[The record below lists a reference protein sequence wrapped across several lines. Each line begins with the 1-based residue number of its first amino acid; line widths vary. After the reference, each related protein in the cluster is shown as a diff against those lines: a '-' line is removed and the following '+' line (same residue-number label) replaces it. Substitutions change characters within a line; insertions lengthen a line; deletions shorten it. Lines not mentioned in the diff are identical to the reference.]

1 MLTLDSNE
9 RIPITFSMRILFEIE
24 DMRNAT
30 PATAS
35 RGGCLCINEFDIG
48 YLPYLNQWKDTLK
61 ERILS
66 KFDGELK
73 EFKNPAENEL
83 LQAIK
88 TQIELC

>member
-1 MLTLDSNE
+1 MTA
-9 RIPITFSMRILFEIE
+9 SMRILLEIE

-35 RGGCLCINEFDIG
+35 RGSCLCINEFDIG

-66 KFDGELK
+66 KFHGDLK
-73 EFKNPAENEL
+73 IFKNPAE
-83 LQAIK
+83 
-88 TQIELC
+88 TSC